1 MKKVLG
7 GLFYIV
13 QGIGNLIFAIGVFT
27 SDVCKFGIGIG
38 FFLLLPSIFSVL
50 PVWELLKKKIAKALQ
65 WGFYASVLFMLFW
78 GIRIVG
84 SYNSIVFG
92 YHVYHY
98 TILLM
103 ISLIIVILND
113 PAVLGL
119 FSFARNKRI

>member
-1 MKKVLG
+1 MKKVLV

-13 QGIGNLIFAIGVFT
+13 QGIGNLIFVIGAFT
-27 SDVCKFGIGIG
+27 SDPKFGIGIG

-103 ISLIIVILND
+103 ISLIIVVLNVA
-113 PAVLGL
+113 AVLGL